1 METESVARNHR
12 VLIVDDTAAI
22 HEDFK
27 KIMVPANESS
37 DAFEMADASLFGS
50 PDNGATEADFEVTS
64 AYQGEEAVAAVREA
78 VKAGRP
84 FAMAF
89 VDVRM
94 PPGMDG
100 IETTEKMWQA
110 DPDLQIIL
118 CTAYSDH
125 SWKDIRKR
133 LGSTDGLVIL
143 KKPFDS
149 IEVLQM
155 ASALAEKWRLLKE
168 SQLRVRGLEHTV
180 DARTRSL
187 EAANE
192 ELRGTQEK
200 LKNFLARNPA
210 VLYSLK
216 FEAEG
221 LAPLWVGDNF
231 ASFTGFEINDWYRP
245 ASELSFVEAEDRG
258 RVSEGLKTLLVK
270 PQVSLEYRI
279 RRRDGT
285 VRWVRDDCHLL
296 RDAAGQPVEVAGC
309 WTDITER
316 KQLEDQLHQSQKMEA
331 FGQLAGGVAH
341 DFNNLLTIIQGYVCV
356 LQRKDPPAEER
367 SRSLAAIAKA
377 SDRAANLTRQLLT
390 FTRRQLF
397 QPKPVDLNEVI
408 AGTSQMIQKLI
419 GESITVDTRLLP
431 GGAGIKADQHMLE
444 QILINLA
451 ANARDAMPNG
461 GKLLLA
467 TSRCDRDPGQ
477 LNSPGEMRSGPHICL
492 SCADTGCGIAPD
504 HLSRIFEPFFTTKD
518 VGKGTGL
525 GLASV
530 YGIVKQ
536 HLGWIEVSSEVGK
549 GTAFRIYLPAFSP
562 PATVAG
568 PSHSGQPACDGSE
581 TILVV
586 EDEPALRE
594 LFLIS
599 LQNLGYRVFTEGS
612 GIEALRAWSSRL
624 DQIDLLLTDIVM
636 PGGVSGWDLVKTLQ
650 AAKPHLRV
658 VYMSGHNTD
667 FENLE
672 SSTRLLAKPFDP
684 QTLAVAV
691 RNCLDERKGLTAHPA
706 QRPPTIDDSKSISS
720 T

>member
-1 METESVARNHR
+1 METESIARNHR
-12 VLIVDDTAAI
+12 ILIVDDTVAI

-27 KIMVPANESS
+27 KIIVPVRRSA
-37 DAFEMADASLFGS
+37 DPFELADASLFGS
-50 PDNGATEADFEVTS
+50 ADHGQTDADFEMTS
-64 AYQGEEAVAAVREA
+64 VYQGEDAVAAVREA

-100 IETTEKMWQA
+100 IETTEQIWQA

-133 LGSTDGLVIL
+133 LGSTDGMVIL
-143 KKPFDS
+143 KKPFDA
-149 IEVLQM
+149 IEVLQL
-155 ASALAEKWRLLKE
+155 ASALAEKWRLSKA
-168 SQLRVRGLEHTV
+168 SKLRVRGLE
-180 DARTRSL
+180 DAVSERTRGM

-192 ELRGTQEK
+192 ELRGTQQK
-200 LKNFLARNPA
+200 LNNFLTRNPA

-216 FEAEG
+216 FEAER
-221 LAPLWVGDNF
+221 LVPLWVGDNF
-231 ASFTGFEINDWYRP
+231 ASFTGYEVNDWYRP
-245 ASELSFVEAEDRG
+245 ADEWNFVEAEDRD
-258 RVSEGLKTLLVK
+258 RVSEGLKMLLVK
-270 PQVSLEYRI
+270 PQARREYRI
-279 RRRDGT
+279 RRRDGA
-285 VRWVRDDCHLL
+285 VRWVRDDCQLL
-296 RDAAGQPVEVAGC
+296 RDPAGRPVEVAGC

-316 KQLEDQLHQSQKMEA
+316 KQLEDQLQQSQKMEA

-341 DFNNLLTIIQGYVCV
+341 DFNNLLTIIQGYVSV
-356 LQRKDPPAEER
+356 LQKKDCSAEER
-367 SRSLAAIAKA
+367 SRGLAAIAKA
-377 SDRAANLTRQLLT
+377 TDRAANLTRQLLT

-419 GESITVDTRLLP
+419 GESITVETRLLR
-431 GGAGIKADQHMLE
+431 GRAGVKADQHMLE

-451 ANARDAMPNG
+451 ANARDAMLDG
-461 GKLLLA
+461 GKLILA
-467 TSRCDRDPGQ
+467 TSFCDREPGQ
-477 LNSPGEMRSGPHICL
+477 VNPQGENRPGPHICL
-492 SCADTGCGIAPD
+492 SCADTGCGVAPE

-536 HLGWIEVSSEVGK
+536 HQGWIEVSSEVGK
-549 GTAFRIYLPAFSP
+549 GTVFRIYFPAFSP
-562 PATVAG
+562 SAVPAG
-568 PSHSGQPACDGSE
+568 PSNCGQPECDGSE

-599 LQNLGYRVFTEGS
+599 LKDHGYRVFTEGS
-612 GIEALRAWSSRL
+612 GSEALRAWSSHL

-636 PGGVSGWDLVKTLQ
+636 PGGVSGWELGKTLQ
-650 AAKPHLRV
+650 AEKPQLRV

-667 FENLE
+667 LKNLE

-691 RNCLDERKGLTAHPA
+691 RTCLDERKALAIHPA
-706 QRPPTIDDSKSISS
+706 DTLKLLPV
-720 T
+720 

>member
-1 METESVARNHR
+1 METESIARNHR
-12 VLIVDDTAAI
+12 ILIVDDTAAI

-27 KIMVPANESS
+27 KIMVPSS
-37 DAFEMADASLFGS
+37 EPADPFDLADASLFGS
-50 PDNGATEADFEVTS
+50 TDSGQTEVDFEVTS

-110 DPDLQIIL
+110 DPDLQIII

-133 LGSTDGLVIL
+133 LGATDSMVIL

-168 SQLRVRGLEHTV
+168 SKLRVRGLEHAV
-180 DARTRSL
+180 GERTRGM

-192 ELRGTQEK
+192 ELRGTQQK

-216 FEAEG
+216 YEAEG
-221 LAPLWVGDNF
+221 WIPLWVGDNF
-231 ASFTGFEINDWYRP
+231 ASFTGFEIKDWYRP
-245 ASELSFVEAEDRG
+245 TEDWNFVEAEDRQ
-258 RVSEGLKTLLVK
+258 RVSEGLKTLLFK
-270 PQVSLEYRI
+270 PQLSLEYRI
-279 RRRDGT
+279 HRRDGT
-285 VRWVRDDCHLL
+285 VRWVRDDCQLL

-356 LQRKDPPAEER
+356 LQRKNHAAEER
-367 SRSLAAIAKA
+367 SNCLAAIAKA
-377 SDRAANLTRQLLT
+377 TDRAANLTRQLLT

-419 GESITVDTRLLP
+419 GESIAVETRLLP
-431 GGAGIKADQHMLE
+431 GGAGIKADHHMLE
-444 QILINLA
+444 QTLINLA

-461 GKLLLA
+461 GKLVLT
-467 TSRCDRDPGQ
+467 TSYCDRGPGL
-477 LNSPGEMRSGPHICL
+477 LNPQGEIRQGPHICL
-492 SCADTGCGIAPD
+492 SCADTGSGIAAE
-504 HLSRIFEPFFTTKD
+504 HLPRIFEPFFTTKD

-536 HLGWIEVSSEVGK
+536 HQGWIEVSSEVGK
-549 GTAFRIYLPAFSP
+549 GTAFRIYFPAFSP
-562 PATVAG
+562 PAATAG
-568 PSHSGQPACDGSE
+568 PSNCGQPACDGSE

-599 LQNLGYRVFTEGS
+599 LQNLGYKVFTEGS

-650 AAKPHLRV
+650 ARKPQLRV

-691 RNCLDERKGLTAHPA
+691 RNCLDERKGLTTHPPA
-706 QRPPTIDDSKSISS
+706 TRELLPS
-720 T
+720 